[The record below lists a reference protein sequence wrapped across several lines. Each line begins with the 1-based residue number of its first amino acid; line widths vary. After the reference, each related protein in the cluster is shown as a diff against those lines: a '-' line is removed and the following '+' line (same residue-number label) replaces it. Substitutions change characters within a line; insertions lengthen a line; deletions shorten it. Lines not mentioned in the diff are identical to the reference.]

1 MTLGPLSAPCKTRLP
16 AAFAC
21 LCLAALSGA
30 SAASPA
36 AGRTSK
42 SSFTVAI
49 APMLPPAVTGVLYPP
64 HPFGPVGFCRPVV
77 KFGKTCTGYTF
88 KLSAKGGSLPDGMG
102 IDAQSGAV
110 VGLPRA
116 HTDTYLQAGS
126 KTPGLYKFSVCAVSK
141 TGTRC
146 EPTEIA
152 VFTLLGGTWKGTFQ
166 GDPGAFVCNT
176 PLAGN
181 ITLSL
186 TQKLTIAKGVPIST
200 VGGTVTLDSLPPL
213 STAAGWDGTQSG
225 PCTMTVQ
232 KFGFGPG
239 KIASPNAGGQNSAN
253 GVWNMGIAP
262 DGSLGGS
269 LTLQDGG
276 KGGFFS
282 QINFTATR

>member
-1 MTLGPLSAPCKTRLP
+1 LSSTSTTRVP
-16 AAFAC
+16 AALAC
-21 LCLAALSGA
+21 LAVAALTGA

-36 AGRTSK
+36 SGRAAK
-42 SSFTVAI
+42 QSFTVAI
-49 APMLPPAVTGVLYPP
+49 APMLPPAIQGVLYPP
-64 HPFGPVGFCRPVV
+64 KPFAAVGFCRPVL
-77 KFGKTCTGYTF
+77 KFGKACTGYTF
-88 KLSAKGGSLPDGMG
+88 KVSAKGGGLPDGMSV
-102 IDAQSGAV
+102 DPQSGAV

-126 KTPGLYKFSVCAVSK
+126 KAPGLYKFSVCAVSK
-141 TGTRC
+141 SGTRC
-146 EPTEIA
+146 KPSEVA
-152 VFTLLGGTWKGTFQ
+152 VFPAIGGTWKGTFE

-186 TQKLTIAKGVPIST
+186 TQKLAVSKDGPVST
-200 VGGTVTLDSLPPL
+200 VGGTVSLDSLPPL
-213 STAAGWDGTQSG
+213 SKEAGWDGTQNG

-232 KFGFGPG
+232 TFGFGPG
-239 KIASPNAGGQNSAN
+239 KVASPNAGGQNSAN

-262 DGSLGGS
+262 NGSLGGS